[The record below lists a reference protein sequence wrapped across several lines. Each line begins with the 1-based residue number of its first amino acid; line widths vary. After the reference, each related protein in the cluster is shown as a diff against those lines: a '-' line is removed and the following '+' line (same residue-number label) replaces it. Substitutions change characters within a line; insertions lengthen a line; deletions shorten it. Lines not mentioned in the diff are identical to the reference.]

1 MLVAHLLRNTK
12 NYMEYTHTHD
22 VTRGQVTV
30 SDSVAQREV
39 IERHLR
45 LWVDV
50 FQVPLEAL
58 ALEALTQR
66 YSL

>member
-1 MLVAHLLRNTK
+1 
-12 NYMEYTHTHD
+12 MEYTHTHD

-30 SDSVAQREV
+30 SDLAKREV

>member
-12 NYMEYTHTHD
+12 NYIKYTHTHD
-22 VTRGQVTV
+22 VIREHVTM
-30 SDSVAQREV
+30 SDLAQREV